1 MPIPSGSGAI
11 PSTAASSASA
21 SGRRGARSATRSGAR
36 SRPSTW
42 TGCGGGRGS
51 SWAAARASTAAPRW
65 ERSSVAMAEVVDVAV
80 VGGGPAGLTAAAALR
95 QDGAG
100 RVVVLERERE
110 AGGIPRHA
118 QHQGFGARDLR
129 RMLSGPRYA
138 ERLAERAAASGA
150 ELRTETQVTGWSE
163 DGGLELTG
171 PAGRTEL
178 AARAVVLATG
188 CRERPRS
195 ARLVPGSRPD
205 GVFTTS
211 TLQQLVY
218 LHRERPGR
226 RAVIVGAE
234 LVSFSALV
242 TLAHAGAEAIAMV
255 TEAPRHATSGAVRA
269 AAAMRFRVPLLTRT
283 TIAAIHGRRRVEAV
297 ELSDGRR
304 LDCDLVIFTADWIPD
319 YELAVLGGVELDP
332 GTRGPAVDASLRTN
346 RPGLFAAGNVL
357 HGAEPADVA
366 ALSGRH
372 VCAAVLA
379 HLRGESWPGRIP
391 MLLEPPLRWIV
402 PNAIAPRLPSDG
414 RFLLR
419 ARTELTFPVVEVMQ
433 GEGVLWRGRLAHL
446 GPGRSARLRAGW
458 VEAGEAD
465 GGPVVVRVFRGRTRS

>member
-255 TEAPRHATSGAVRA
+255 TEAPRHATLGAVRA

-379 HLRGESWPGRIP
+379 HLRGESWPAARIP
-391 MLLEPPLRWIV
+391 IECRAPLRWMV
-402 PNAIAPRLPSDG
+402 PGPG
-414 RFLLR
+414 RFLVR
-419 ARTELTFPVVEVMQ
+419 ADLELTLPLVELVQ
-433 GEGVLWRGRLAHL
+433 DGRRLWRGRLPHL
-446 GPGRSARLRAGW
+446 GPGRSTRLRAAW
-458 VEAGEAD
+458 VEGIDAD
-465 GGPVVVRVFRGRTRS
+465 GGPIVVRVLRGRIRA